1 MHAVVFHKPGDIR
14 VDQIDDPK
22 IENPQDIVL
31 RVTCTTICGSDL
43 HIYNGLIPQ
52 TRPMVMGHE
61 FIGIVEETGGERLCE
76 SGDASLTSRV
86 LL

>member
-1 MHAVVFHKPGDIR
+1 MRAVVFHKPGDIR
-14 VDQIDDPK
+14 IDQIDEPK

-31 RVTCTTICGSDL
+31 RVTCTAICGSEL

-52 TRPMVMGHE
+52 P
-61 FIGIVEETGGERLCE
+61 

-86 LL
+86 LP